1 VGGVQKTVTLKLP
14 KFEKTYAI
22 YYGGK
27 HYNFGVSYLLVT
39 QEVGKR
45 HEAQRLEK
53 GGKQKLVEE
62 RMAGRTNAS
71 MNINETFGQLFD
83 CFLWAT
89 CLNSQQTVTWQ
100 LLKTPASERFVRP
113 KICV

>member
-1 VGGVQKTVTLKLP
+1 MGYYTNNSGGGSKNRDP
-14 KFEKTYAI
+14 KITQFEKTYAI

-53 GGKQKLVEE
+53 GGKQNLWK
-62 RMAGRTNAS
+62 
-71 MNINETFGQLFD
+71 NEWLDVQMH
-83 CFLWAT
+83 
-89 CLNSQQTVTWQ
+89 Q
-100 LLKTPASERFVRP
+100 
-113 KICV
+113 

>member
-1 VGGVQKTVTLKLP
+1 MTLKLP

-45 HEAQRLEK
+45 HEPQRLEK
-53 GGKQKLVEE
+53 GGKQKLMEE

-71 MNINETFGQLFD
+71 MNIHETFGQLFD